1 MKTRE
6 EAEKYVNEN
15 FPYRDAEAKERIIK
29 FLLRKEKDITVDTT
43 EEQNKMIAKAI
54 DGCPCCNS
62 RTHFATTKLNISSQ
76 TLYKKLKGIRK
87 FNITELKIIERHFGI
102 SIDKNIE

>member
-15 FPYRDAEAKERIIK
+15 FPNRDAEAKERIIK

-43 EEQNKMIAKAI
+43 DEQNKMIARAI
-54 DGCPCCNS
+54 DNCPCCNS
-62 RTHFATTKLNISSQ
+62 RAHFATTKLNISSQ

-87 FNITELKIIERHFGI
+87 FNYTELKTIESHFGI
-102 SIDKNIE
+102 SFDKSIG